1 MIRPDINDD
10 SLHEWVEWTLE
21 TKGIHPMLEA
31 LCRRY
36 LELKEKDF
44 KRNWPVTL
52 HEQYLVVLDERDELQ
67 KKIDKQE
74 RLLAIYGAMAE
85 DMPTDDLFEM
95 YEEEYDM
102 QFGVEDD

>member
-1 MIRPDINDD
+1 MTENLR
-10 SLHEWVEWTLE
+10 EWVEWTLE
-21 TKGIHPMLEA
+21 TEGIHPMLEA

-36 LELKEKDF
+36 LELEEKDM
-44 KRNWPVTL
+44 KRDWPVTL
-52 HEQYLVVLDERDELQ
+52 HEQYLAVLDERDALQ
-67 KKIDKQE
+67 EKIDVLE
-74 RLLAIYGAMAE
+74 RENAIYASIVE